1 MKMVLDLLMFCAVGY
16 VIVGVLFA
24 IPYTI
29 RLIRHYPYD
38 CGYGVGRWYAFA
50 SGATMVVAWGNILYR
65 AIPSAVEM
73 TIRNLREFRRTS
85 VDQ

>member
-1 MKMVLDLLMFCAVGY
+1 MVFDLLMFCAAGY

-29 RLIRHYPYD
+29 RLIQYYPHD
-38 CGYGVGRWYAFA
+38 FGYGVGRWYAFA
-50 SGATMVVAWGNILYR
+50 SGATMVVAWGNILYH
-65 AIPSAVEM
+65 AIPSAAKM
-73 TIRNLREFRRTS
+73 TVRNLREFRRTS